1 MDSKKTLALNAQGDI
16 FFDNL
21 GKLAFIDFE
30 TKIIQTIRM
39 KLSTLRGE
47 LFYDENYGIKLF
59 NKVKINKEYL
69 EAAIRDA
76 IVDGKDIIDVR
87 MMSYK
92 RNDANHN
99 AYDVT
104 LEIYLFNGNTLR
116 TIPTDNIQVG
126 V

>member
-1 MDSKKTLALNAQGDI
+1 MDSKKTLALNDQGDI

-30 TKIIQTIRM
+30 TKIIQTIKM

-47 LFYDENYGIKLF
+47 LFYDDKYGIKLF

-76 IVDGKDIIDVR
+76 IVDGKDIIDAR
-87 MMSYK
+87 MITYK
-92 RNDANHN
+92 RNATNYN

-104 LEIYLFNGNTLR
+104 LEIYLFNGSVLR
-116 TIPTDNIQVG
+116 TIPEDNIQVG

>member
-1 MDSKKTLALNAQGDI
+1 MDSKKTLALNEQGDI

-30 TKIIQTIRM
+30 TKIIQTIKM

-47 LFYDENYGIKLF
+47 LFYDDKYGIKLF

-76 IVDGKDIIDVR
+76 IVDGRDIIDAR
-87 MMSYK
+87 MITYK
-92 RNDANHN
+92 RNATNYN

-104 LEIYLFNGNTLR
+104 LEIYLFNGNVLR
-116 TIPTDNIQVG
+116 TIPADNIQVG

>member
-1 MDSKKTLALNAQGDI
+1 MDSKKTLALNDQGDI

-30 TKIIQTIRM
+30 TKIIQTIKM

-47 LFYDENYGIKLF
+47 LFYDDKYGIKLF

-76 IVDGKDIIDVR
+76 IVDGKDIIDAR
-87 MMSYK
+87 MTSYK
-92 RNDANHN
+92 RNATNYN

-104 LEIYLFNGNTLR
+104 LEIYLFNGNVLR
-116 TIPTDNIQVG
+116 TIPEDNIQVG

>member
-1 MDSKKTLALNAQGDI
+1 MDSKKTLALNEQGDI

-30 TKIIQTIRM
+30 TKIIQTIKM

-47 LFYDENYGIKLF
+47 LFYDDKYGIKLF

-76 IVDGKDIIDVR
+76 IVDGKDIIDAR
-87 MMSYK
+87 MITYK
-92 RNDANHN
+92 RNATNYN

-104 LEIYLFNGNTLR
+104 LEIYLFNGSTLR
-116 TIPTDNIQVG
+116 TIPEDNIQVG